1 LRSRSTARLNWNKA
15 RERGILSGVIMLGL
29 VRSLI
34 AVMVIA
40 VAATATVAQERGG
53 RDADRNSSHDD
64 ARQRTGEHHEQNSR
78 DHNAPGVLALL
89 PGDAVTE
96 HSIDLPSG
104 KLAYTATAGT
114 FALFDQSGERS
125 AQIFYTAFVA
135 KSANTAA
142 RPVTFVFN
150 GGPGA
155 ASAFLNLGLVGPRIA
170 QFGPDGR
177 DASKVRLTDNPDT
190 WLPFTDL
197 VLIDPVGTGW
207 SRAAKPDGA
216 RGFWS
221 VHSDAES
228 MAKVIALYVAKNGR
242 ASSPKFI
249 LGESYGGF
257 RAAKVARVLQSEQG
271 IVVSGVL
278 MLSPTLEGAFQFGGD
293 RFALGAALQLPS
305 LAAAELEREGAFSKE
320 ALAEAEHFAL
330 TDYLITLA
338 GPPPQGEAA
347 KRFYARIAKMTGL
360 PLDAITQSNGFIR
373 DAYVKNFEAGSHK
386 IVSHY
391 DAAFASDDPYPN
403 SPTPRG
409 PDPILDALV
418 RAYGGA
424 FVGYARDELGFKTDM
439 SYNLLAGDIAGKW
452 DWEQGHGQPS
462 VNDDL
467 RVLLALTPSFR
478 LVIAH
483 GYSDMVTPYAVSR
496 YVLDHLPPF
505 EGRATLKLYRGG
517 HMFYLDPASR
527 KAFGADA
534 RAVYSVP

>member
-1 LRSRSTARLNWNKA
+1 MSNLF
-15 RERGILSGVIMLGL
+15 
-29 VRSLI
+29 RSLLVAFAFAL
-34 AVMVIA
+34 AVTCA
-40 VAATATVAQERGG
+40 VAQDRGS
-53 RDADRNSSHDD
+53 RDNDRNHSRED
-64 ARQRTGEHHEQNSR
+64 ARQRAAERQGERQGEHQAERHDQNT
-78 DHNAPGVLALL
+78 PGVLALL
-89 PGDAVTE
+89 PADSVTE

-114 FALFDQSGERS
+114 FSLFDQNGERS

-135 KSANTAA
+135 KTANAGA

-170 QFGPDGR
+170 EFGPDGN
-177 DASKVRLTDNPDT
+177 DSSKVRMIDNPNT
-190 WLPFTDL
+190 WLAFTDL

-221 VHSDAES
+221 VQSDAQS
-228 MAKVIALYVAKNGR
+228 VAKVIALYVAKNGR
-242 ASSPKFI
+242 VSSPKFI

-271 IVVSGVL
+271 IVASGIL
-278 MLSPTLEGAFQFGGD
+278 MLSPTLETAFQFGGD

-305 LAAAELEREGAFSKE
+305 LAATELERRGAFSKE

-330 TDYLITLA
+330 TDYLTTLA
-338 GPPPQGEAA
+338 GPPPQGDAA
-347 KRFYARIAKMTGL
+347 KNFYGRVAKFTGL
-360 PLDAITQSNGFIR
+360 PLDIITQSNGFIR
-373 DAYVKNFEAGSHK
+373 DAYVKNLESETHK

-391 DAAFASDDPYPN
+391 DATFATDDPF
-403 SPTPRG
+403 PTNPAPRG

-424 FVGYARDELGFKTDM
+424 FAGYARDELGFKTDM
-439 SYNLLAGDIAGKW
+439 SYLLLAGEIAGKW
-452 DWEQGHGQPS
+452 DWEQGHAGAS
-462 VNDDL
+462 VTDDL
-467 RVLLALTPSFR
+467 RVLLAFTPSFR
-478 LVIAH
+478 LLIAH

-496 YVLDHLPPF
+496 YVLDHFPPF
-505 EGRATLKLYRGG
+505 QGRATLKLYRGG

-527 KAFGADA
+527 KGFTADA
-534 RAVYSVP
+534 RALYAAP